1 MTFKQQ
7 SSMKHNN
14 QIMALPLAQPILS
27 SLRTRAIIV
36 HKPQAPDA
44 LILLAWAQGYMVGSI
59 IVMIAITIA
68 NMRRGVLL
76 HKLILLEV
84 SPVLESPDWPLSS
97 HAPAPPWGLAW
108 YIHLPECSSVRLV
121 PFGHSCSPEC
131 VLEPTQ
137 CCSLAQK
144 QALFE

>member
-1 MTFKQQ
+1 
-7 SSMKHNN
+7 MKHNN

-27 SLRTRAIIV
+27 SLKTRAIIV

-84 SPVLESPDWPLSS
+84 S
-97 HAPAPPWGLAW
+97 
-108 YIHLPECSSVRLV
+108 
-121 PFGHSCSPEC
+121 
-131 VLEPTQ
+131 
-137 CCSLAQK
+137 
-144 QALFE
+144 